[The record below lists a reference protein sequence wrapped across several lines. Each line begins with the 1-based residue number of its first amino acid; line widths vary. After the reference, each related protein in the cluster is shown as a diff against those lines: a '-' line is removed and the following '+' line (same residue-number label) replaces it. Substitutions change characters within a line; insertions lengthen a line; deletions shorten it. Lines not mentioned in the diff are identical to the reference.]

1 MISSHDIYRDNEKRD
16 GFAFDGFAMAGATF
30 ARVRLPDIWP
40 AISVAAYTP
49 ELEEPV
55 E

>member
-16 GFAFDGFAMAGATF
+16 GFAFDGFAMVGATF

-55 E
+55 G